1 MVVLFYHKDDDNTI
15 MRTFLSYLLAA
26 LIGGFGYC
34 LIEIIYRG
42 RTHYSM
48 FFAGVI
54 VLSTFYFI
62 SNNYSLPLWAKCL
75 AGMIIITLIELVL
88 GIVFNIILKEGVW
101 DYSNVP
107 LNFLGQICVPFSL
120 IWFVLSG
127 VTFKVME
134 KI

>member
-1 MVVLFYHKDDDNTI
+1 MKMFFN
-15 MRTFLSYLLAA
+15 YLIAA

-48 FFAGVI
+48 FFAGAI
-54 VLSTFYFI
+54 VLSTFYYI
-62 SNNYSLPLWAKCL
+62 STNYQLSIWAKCL
-75 AGMIIITLIELVL
+75 IGMLIITAVELVF
-88 GIVFNIILKEGVW
+88 GIAFNIILKEHVW

-107 LNFLGQICVPFSL
+107 LNFLGQICLPFSL

-127 VTFKVME
+127 IAFKVLE

>member
-1 MVVLFYHKDDDNTI
+1 MRYFLNYLF
-15 MRTFLSYLLAA
+15 AA

-48 FFAGVI
+48 FFAGAM
-54 VLSTFYFI
+54 VLSTFYYI
-62 SNNYSLPLWAKCL
+62 SNNYQLPLWLKCL
-75 AGMIIITLIELVL
+75 AGMIIITGIELVF
-88 GIVFNIILKEGVW
+88 GIVFNIILKENVW

-120 IWFVLSG
+120 IWFALSG
-127 VTFKVME
+127 VTFKILE
-134 KI
+134 KV